1 MEVMSPSHADA
12 APRVHP
18 NIILAVLSLAGIA
31 YSLLSSAV
39 VPALPT
45 LQHDLHASANDTA
58 WVLTA
63 YLLAAA
69 VATAV
74 LGRLGDMYG
83 KEKFLLVTLI
93 ILADATLLAALSTSL
108 TVLIVARVLQGA
120 AGGIFPL
127 SFAIVRDEFPAH
139 RVAGSI
145 GFLSAIL
152 GIGSGFGIVGGA
164 IVVQHLNWHWLFW
177 IPLAP
182 CVIAAVAT
190 WWFVPESPIRVP
202 GRVNW
207 LAAALVSVGTGAFM
221 FGLSETTVW
230 GWGSPKTLGLM
241 AFGFVV
247 MGLWVW
253 VELHS
258 DNPLVDMKMMR
269 IRGVWTT
276 NLAAATIGAGM
287 FAAFIVI
294 PQVAQLPTSTG
305 FGFGASVVV
314 SGLYLLPS
322 TIAMAVMGAMAGN
335 VARRYGSKA
344 ALLTGSIIVC
354 LSFAFIWAQHAHPID
369 MLIMSAGM
377 GFGMG
382 LAYAAMANIIVE
394 SVRPDQ
400 TGVAG
405 GMNTVVRLLGGAIG
419 GQLSATFIANNSH
432 HGVPDA
438 TGFTLTYAM
447 SMLFLVVAVIAAWFV
462 PSARERRRAVKLETS
477 LGRVTESGVVAH
489 LGDH

>member
-1 MEVMSPSHADA
+1 MAVETHGHASAD
-12 APRVHP
+12 PRVHP
-18 NIILAVLSLAGIA
+18 NVILAVLSLAGIA
-31 YSLLSSAV
+31 YALLSSAV

-45 LQHDLHASANDTA
+45 IQHDLGVSANDAA

-83 KEKFLLVTLI
+83 KEKFLLVTLV
-93 ILADATLLAALSTSL
+93 ILADATLLAAVSRTLPL
-108 TVLIVARVLQGA
+108 LIVARVLQGA

-127 SFAIVRDEFPAH
+127 SFAIVRDEFPAE
-139 RVAGSI
+139 RVPGSI

-152 GIGSGFGIVGGA
+152 GIGSGLGIVAGGF
-164 IVVQHLNWHWLFW
+164 IVEHLNWHWLFW

-182 CVIAAVAT
+182 CAIAAIAT
-190 WWFVPESPIRVP
+190 WWWVPESPVKVP

-207 LAAALVSVGTGAFM
+207 LAAALVSIGTGAVM
-221 FGLSETTVW
+221 FALSETTVW
-230 GWGSPKTLGLM
+230 GWGSPKTIGLM
-241 AFGFVV
+241 LFGFLV
-247 MGLWVW
+247 LAAWVW
-253 VELHS
+253 VEVHS
-258 DNPLVDMKMMR
+258 DNPLVDMGMMR

-294 PQVAQLPTSTG
+294 PQVAQLPKSTG

-322 TIAMAVMGAMAGN
+322 TIAMAVMGALAGN
-335 VARRYGSKA
+335 VARRFGSKR
-344 ALLTGSIIVC
+344 ALFVGSIIVGA
-354 LSFAFIWAQHAHPID
+354 SFAFIWAEHDQPID
-369 MLIMSAGM
+369 MLILSAGM
-377 GFGMG
+377 GTGMG
-382 LAYAAMANIIVE
+382 LAYSAMANIIVQ

-405 GMNTVVRLLGGAIG
+405 GMNTVVRLLGGAVG
-419 GQLSATFIANNSH
+419 GQLSATFIANNTVN
-432 HGVPDA
+432 GVPTA
-438 TGFTLTYAM
+438 TGFTMTYAM
-447 SMLFLVVAVIAAWFV
+447 ATLFLVVAVIAAWLV
-462 PSARERRRAVKLETS
+462 PDASERRRAVALETQLPRAQEVS
-477 LGRVTESGVVAH
+477 
-489 LGDH
+489 